1 MEDSAKKYEI
11 SFLSVQEAGGDEI
24 NRLLEGNGAIISV
37 SSAVNRIKL
46 AYPIEKEA
54 FAYFGYVIFS
64 ADPENIKKIKE
75 GIKFMKGILRT
86 MVIVNPIVALRS
98 EAPSE
103 GAVQPEALIETEKGE
118 VSSSA
123 SEEVSRPKKTRPVS
137 DLSNEELEKKLEEI
151 LK

>member
-1 MEDSAKKYEI
+1 MEGSTKKYEI
-11 SFLSVQEAGGDEI
+11 SFLSVGESGGDEI
-24 NRLLEGNGAIISV
+24 SRLLESSGAIISV
-37 SSAVNRIKL
+37 SSAANRIKL
-46 AYPIEKEA
+46 AYPIEKEV

-64 ADPENIKKIKE
+64 VDPENIKKIKE

-86 MVIVNPIVALRS
+86 MIIVNPIVALRS

-103 GAVQPEALIETEKGE
+103 GVAQPEASAETEKGE
-118 VSSSA
+118 TSSSV